1 MKIVIENTKFSF
13 DIGCKLLK
21 LKHKDC
27 PYEELSDIWD
37 DIVPAT
43 FKEIAEME
51 NLEHR
56 RVGIVCL
63 GIDRVVAE
71 VKPKLIDRQTI
82 EKVSNYIN
90 KDGVVVK
97 EKFSDTYELYQVD
110 GKNFGKTKNDWQRMD
125 DCYFVKFKDTSTDR
139 NYMIWID
146 PKSVYRSNSNKG
158 NGWYQDIKDINAI
171 QCIAWTIQTNVSEGN
186 IKEILRQ
193 GDCVFV
199 KPKDSKLPLLDSPRH
214 LTEKEY
220 RKLLVAE
227 S

>member
-27 PYEELSDIWD
+27 PFEELSDIWD

-146 PKSVYRSNSNKG
+146 PRSVYSSNNK
-158 NGWYQDIKDINAI
+158 GWYQDIKDINAI

-199 KPKDSKLPLLDSPRH
+199 KLKDSKLPLLNSPRH